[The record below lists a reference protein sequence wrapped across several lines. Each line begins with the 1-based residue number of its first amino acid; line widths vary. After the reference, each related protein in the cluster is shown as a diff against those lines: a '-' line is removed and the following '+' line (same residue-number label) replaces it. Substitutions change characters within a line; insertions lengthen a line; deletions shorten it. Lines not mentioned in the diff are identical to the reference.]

1 MNCQEARLQIGAD
14 PLAHSAELQEHLSG
28 CADCRRFQAEMG
40 AFEADIR
47 RALARPPQLQRR
59 ARAAPPLWRPLALA
73 ASVAAAAV
81 LLAGVWLLRP
91 TNSLAHEVVAHVQG
105 EPNSWF
111 AAEHISSADIDA
123 KLRRAGVV
131 LDINSDQIMYAQ
143 SCWFRGH
150 YVPHLVVQTTH
161 GPATVMILKHQQ
173 LRTRQAFHESGLSGE
188 LVPVGAGS
196 IAVLTRGDGS
206 VDDITAQMQQDVHWM
221 PDAH

>member
-1 MNCQEARLQIGAD
+1 
-14 PLAHSAELQEHLSG
+14 
-28 CADCRRFQAEMG
+28 
-40 AFEADIR
+40 
-47 RALARPPQLQRR
+47 
-59 ARAAPPLWRPLALA
+59 
-73 ASVAAAAV
+73 
-81 LLAGVWLLRP
+81 
-91 TNSLAHEVVAHVQG
+91 
-105 EPNSWF
+105 
-111 AAEHISSADIDA
+111 
-123 KLRRAGVV
+123 VV

-173 LRTRQAFHESGLSGE
+173 LRTRQSFHESGLSGE